1 MSGVTLSA
9 SIDSP
14 PDAVWIFGY
23 GSLIWRPGFPYRH
36 RQPSVLEGWHRAFC
50 RYSFHH
56 RGTPDHP
63 GLVVGLR
70 RGKSCVGMAY
80 RIDTEH
86 QRETLD
92 YLDERE
98 GTGYLRTEVTLRLLE
113 QNTAAGSSGNTA
125 AGSAG
130 NTAAGSAGNTA
141 AGIAGNTAAGSAGNT
156 AAGSAAYATENGTE
170 NITVTAWSYIPN
182 PDHPSYFGEED
193 PENLTRLVAT
203 GRGRSGTALD
213 YLRELISNLQRLQVK
228 EPELAAILR
237 AAERY
242 PANNGGDGGG

>member
-1 MSGVTLSA
+1 MSGAALGA
-9 SIDSP
+9 STDP
-14 PDAVWIFGY
+14 APGAVWIFGY
-23 GSLIWRPGFPYRH
+23 GSLIWRPGFSYRH
-36 RQPSVLEGWHRAFC
+36 RQPSLLQGWHRAFC

-56 RGTPDHP
+56 RGTPDRP

-80 RIDTEH
+80 AIGEQDVPETLEYLD
-86 QRETLD
+86 QRE
-92 YLDERE
+92 
-98 GTGYLRTEVTLRLLE
+98 GAGYLRTEVTLRLLE
-113 QNTAAGSSGNTA
+113 QNTA

-141 AGIAGNTAAGSAGNT
+141 AGGAAN
-156 AAGSAAYATENGTE
+156 ATQNGPEN
-170 NITVTAWSYIPN
+170 VSVPAWTYIPN

-193 PENLTRLVAT
+193 PANLTRLVAT
-203 GRGRSGTALD
+203 GRGQSGTALD
-213 YLRELISNLQRLQVK
+213 YLRELIDHLQRLEVE

-242 PANNGGDGGG
+242 QANIGGRG